1 MFSGG
6 HHKLLFVLSLVTG
19 ALLLGAGMA
28 MAQEIGPGD
37 SSMDAARISPHDAY
51 QEVTSGKAL
60 LVCAYQDEEI
70 CGKMMLQ
77 GAISL
82 KAFES
87 RLTELTKNQRIIFY
101 CA

>member
-1 MFSGG
+1 MFRGG
-6 HHKLLFVLSLVTG
+6 HSKTLFVLSLVIG
-19 ALLLGAGMA
+19 ALFLDVGAA
-28 MAQEIGPGD
+28 MTQGINPGD

-51 QEVTSGKAL
+51 QEVTSRRAL
-60 LVCAYQDEEI
+60 LVCAYQDQEVCE
-70 CGKMMLQ
+70 KMMLQ

-87 RLTELTKNQRIIFY
+87 RVSELTKNQPIIFY